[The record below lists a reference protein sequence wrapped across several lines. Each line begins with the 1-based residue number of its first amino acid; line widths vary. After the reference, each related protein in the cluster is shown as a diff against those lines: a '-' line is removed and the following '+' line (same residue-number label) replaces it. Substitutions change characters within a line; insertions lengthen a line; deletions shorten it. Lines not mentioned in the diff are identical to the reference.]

1 MRIEA
6 FKRWHWAILGL
17 GLGLIVSFW
26 RGLQGSEAALDGRMT
41 LDTIEFERLLARG
54 TIDGKPLLRDIEVHP
69 MPDGSFWI
77 TAEQLLTDK
86 TRDRTEDRYIPVR
99 VHAPTPYV
107 PTLDRPAKPDPK
119 FTVVDYL
126 RTMKAKTPV
135 ADFSTRWWDREPVRS
150 VLFAAVGLAL
160 LGGAWPLLIPL
171 LTGVEP
177 TQRRGGEKRR
187 AEPEY
192 DLSRF
197 GRSKA
202 ESVSTPAARR
212 GLSDE
217 EIEKIRQLEAELER
231 SLRARQQDS
240 TDAAAPAAEQGKPTA
255 APSPTIRPL
264 AAAPLEQPT
273 VPEKPKEHKEFAG
286 EFYPTETHVKKKH

>member
-6 FKRWHWAILGL
+6 FKRWQWAVLGL
-17 GLGLIVSFW
+17 GLGLLISFW
-26 RGLQGSEAALDGRMT
+26 RGLVGSEAALDGRMT

-54 TIDGKPLLRDIEVHP
+54 SIDGKPLLRDIEVYP

-86 TRDRTEDRYIPVR
+86 TRDRPEDRYVPVR

-107 PTLDRPAKPDPK
+107 PTLNRPAKPDPK
-119 FTVVDYL
+119 FTVIDYL
-126 RTMKAKTPV
+126 KAMKAKTPV
-135 ADFSTRWWDREPVRS
+135 ADFSTRWWDREPIRS

-160 LGGAWPLLIPL
+160 LGGAWPMLIPL

-177 TQRRGGEKRR
+177 TQRRGGDRRR
-187 AEPEY
+187 AEPQY

-197 GRSKA
+197 GRSKPEPA
-202 ESVSTPAARR
+202 STPAAHR
-212 GLSDE
+212 GLSQD
-217 EIEKIRQLEAELER
+217 EIEKLRQLEAELER
-231 SLRARQQDS
+231 SLRSRQEDATDS
-240 TDAAAPAAEQGKPTA
+240 SATA
-255 APSPTIRPL
+255 AGKDKSVTPPPPTIRPL
-264 AAAPLEQPT
+264 TAAPLEQPT